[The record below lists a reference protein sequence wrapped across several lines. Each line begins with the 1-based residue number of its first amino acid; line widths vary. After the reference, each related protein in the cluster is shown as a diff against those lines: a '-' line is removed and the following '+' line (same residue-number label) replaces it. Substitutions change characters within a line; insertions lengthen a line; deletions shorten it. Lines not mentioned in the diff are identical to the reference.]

1 MPTQDHAAPRAARNI
16 VIFSDGTGQRGG
28 LYFDE
33 ERTNVYK
40 LYRATRVAPDSGIDP
55 DQQMAFYDPGLGTL
69 RDTGGTFQQ
78 FFRKIYN
85 FISQATGLGITRNII
100 DCYAALIRLWL
111 PGDRIYLFGFSR
123 GAYTVR
129 CLASVICMCG
139 IPTTGKDGRPLARD
153 MRSSTALAARAVK
166 TVYQHVSSPRDRKYL
181 TQRQVLARAFRDDH
195 SANATGDSSQPN
207 TYPYFIG
214 VFDTVAALSNKGSLI
229 VLCIAYAAIHIA
241 VAAGLALISAHFDS
255 PPEFKHWFWYW
266 FGWSA
271 VWAFC
276 VAVAAYVYT
285 HLKFAWRLPGFYF
298 WDVIHLT
305 DFRQKFYDQYLNP
318 CILYARHAL
327 SIDERR
333 NDFKRVPWGSKHR
346 DETAGVHKIEAFQQ
360 LWFAGNHADIGG
372 GYPENQSRLSDIALG
387 WMIGE
392 ASNASLG
399 NDRLIVDASVLHIN
413 GRADGMQH
421 DETRNALFRWAKKTF
436 RSPVPDATVHE
447 SVSERF
453 KLQKVQQYDFMA
465 PYRPE
470 PLRNHEHFHAYY
482 ENVSLPHVTCWQR
495 ISSQYH
501 QMKKVV
507 SKTVNNRLSQLT
519 HSFYPNE
526 WKSEDVMSAKRLTPD
541 SVVSCVGL
549 ALLVFLGGWAGWILL
564 FRQIIPWL
572 QEGIWHSYP
581 ISTYFY
587 WQTSWVGLQ
596 LIIDWV
602 WKLPMSLLLA
612 IAGIV
617 LFRLFGMVSAK
628 LYEWASRGDE
638 KKLTPSQTQAY

>member
-1 MPTQDHAAPRAARNI
+1 MARRSKLRRGAARNI

-40 LYRATRVAPDSGIDP
+40 LYRATRVAPDSRINP
-55 DQQMAFYDPGLGTL
+55 DKQMAFYDPGLGTL
-69 RDTGGTFQQ
+69 RDAGGGFEQ

-100 DCYAALIRLWL
+100 DCYAALIRLWR
-111 PGDRIYLFGFSR
+111 PGDRIFLFGFSR

-139 IPTTGKDGRPLARD
+139 IPTTGKDGKPLARD
-153 MRSSTALAARAVK
+153 RNSSKALAARAVK
-166 TVYQHVSSPRDRKYL
+166 TVYQHVSSPRDQKYL
-181 TQRQVLARAFRDDH
+181 AQRVALAAAFRNEY
-195 SANATGDSSQPN
+195 SANAVDGSSQSN
-207 TYPYFIG
+207 VYPYFIG

-229 VLCIAYAAIHIA
+229 LLCIAYVAIHIA
-241 VAAGLALISAHFDS
+241 VATGLALVSAHFDS
-255 PPEFKHWFWYW
+255 PSEFEHWFWYW

-285 HLKFAWRLPGFYF
+285 HLKFAWHLPGFYF

-318 CILYARHAL
+318 HILYARHAL

-333 NDFKRVPWGSKHR
+333 HDFKRVPWGGKQR
-346 DETAGVHKIEAFQQ
+346 GDAVGVHKIEPFQQ

-372 GYPENQSRLSDIALG
+372 GYPENESRLSDIALS
-387 WMIGE
+387 WMIDE
-392 ASNASLG
+392 ASNPALG
-399 NDRLIVDASVLHIN
+399 NKRLIVDSSVLDPN
-413 GRADGMQH
+413 GRADGIQH
-421 DETRNALFRWAKKTF
+421 DETRSAVFRWAKKTF
-436 RSPVPDATVHE
+436 RNPVPDATVHA

-453 KLQKVQQYDFMA
+453 KLKEVQQYDFMA

-470 PLRNHEHFHAYY
+470 PLRNHKDFQAYY
-482 ENVSLPHVTCWQR
+482 ENVPLPHVTCWQR
-495 ISSQYH
+495 ISLQYRRL
-501 QMKKVV
+501 KKIVG
-507 SKTVNNRLSQLT
+507 KTVGDWLSQVT
-519 HSFYPNE
+519 RSFYPE
-526 WKSEDVMSAKRLTPD
+526 DWKTENAMSARRLTPD
-541 SVVSCVGL
+541 SIASCLGL
-549 ALLVFLGGWAGWILL
+549 ALLAFFVGWAGWILI
-564 FRQIIPWL
+564 FCQIIPWL
-572 QEGIWHSYP
+572 REDVWYSYP
-581 ISTYFY
+581 ISAYLTL
-587 WQTSWVGLQ
+587 QTSWVGLQ

-612 IAGIV
+612 VVGV
-617 LFRLFGMVSAK
+617 VFFRLFGILSAK
-628 LYEWASRGDE
+628 LYEWASRGEE

>member
-1 MPTQDHAAPRAARNI
+1 MATRDRAAPRAARNI

-40 LYRATRVAPDSGIDP
+40 LYRATRVAPDSHIDP
-55 DQQMAFYDPGLGTL
+55 DIQTAFYDPGLGTL
-69 RDTGGTFQQ
+69 RDAGGGFEQ
-78 FFRKIYN
+78 FFRKMYN
-85 FISQATGLGITRNII
+85 FVSQATGLGITRNII
-100 DCYAALIRLWL
+100 DCYAALIRLWQ
-111 PGDRIYLFGFSR
+111 PGDRIFLFGFSR

-139 IPTTGKDGRPLARD
+139 IPTAVKQGKPLARD
-153 MRSSTALAARAVK
+153 VKSSKAVAARAVK

-181 TQRQVLARAFRDDH
+181 AQRRTLAAAFRDEY
-195 SANATGDSSQPN
+195 SANAVDDSSQPN
-207 TYPYFIG
+207 ACPYFIG

-229 VLCIAYAAIHIA
+229 LLCIAYAVIHIT
-241 VAAGLALISAHFDS
+241 VAAGLALVSVHFDT
-255 PPEFKHWFWYW
+255 PQEFDHWFWYW
-266 FGWSA
+266 FSWSA

-285 HLKFAWRLPGFYF
+285 HLKFAWHLPGFYF

-305 DFRQKFYDQYLNP
+305 NFRQKFYDRYLNP
-318 CILYARHAL
+318 SVLYARHAL

-333 NDFKRVPWGSKHR
+333 HDFRRVPWDGKQR
-346 DETAGVHKIEAFQQ
+346 QDAVGTHKIEAFQQ

-372 GYPENQSRLSDIALG
+372 GYPENESRLSDIALG
-387 WMIGE
+387 WMIDE
-392 ASNASLG
+392 ASNPALG
-399 NDRLIVDASVLHIN
+399 NERLIVDSSVLQPN
-413 GRADGMQH
+413 GRVDGMQH

-436 RSPVPDATVHE
+436 RNPVPDATVHG

-453 KLQKVQQYDFMA
+453 KLKEIQQYDFMA

-470 PLRNHEHFHAYY
+470 PLRSHKDFHTYY
-482 ENVSLPHVTCWQR
+482 ENVPMPHVTCWQR

-501 QMKKVV
+501 RLKRIVGKIIGDW
-507 SKTVNNRLSQLT
+507 LSQVT
-519 HSFYPNE
+519 RSFYPE
-526 WKSEDVMSAKRLTPD
+526 DWKTEDAMRTRRLTPD
-541 SVVSCVGL
+541 SIASCVGL
-549 ALLVFLGGWAGWILL
+549 GLLVFFVGWAGWILI
-564 FRQIIPWL
+564 FCQIIPWL
-572 QEGIWHSYP
+572 REDVWYSYP
-581 ISTYFY
+581 ISAYFSL
-587 WQTSWVGLQ
+587 QTSWVGLQ

-602 WKLPMSLLLA
+602 WKLPMSLFLA
-612 IAGIV
+612 VIGV
-617 LFRLFGMVSAK
+617 FLFRGFGIFSAK